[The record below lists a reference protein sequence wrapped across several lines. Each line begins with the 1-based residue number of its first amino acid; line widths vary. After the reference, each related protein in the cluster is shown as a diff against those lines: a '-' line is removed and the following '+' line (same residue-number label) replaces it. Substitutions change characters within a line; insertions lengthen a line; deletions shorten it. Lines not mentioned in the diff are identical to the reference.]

1 MGTEGSKL
9 KGIIIEENEVEI
21 NKFWTVYNAKTP
33 TKSNDERCSQLLS
46 VFEGKVF
53 VKTHVW
59 SHGVGPIERA
69 IKNLM
74 VYRHPYILK
83 YVATWEKSG
92 RKYLAT
98 ERVRPLDVVLA
109 KQTDTEV
116 CLGLRTI
123 LCALIFLVEK
133 ALARHLNLNTL
144 SIYVTESGSWR
155 LAGFE
160 YVWRATDVDKELLDL
175 AHSYIDL
182 SIHGENFEQFFFAIL
197 CEKVLGRK
205 GTDSCITD
213 STPHVQDFREY
224 CSTHLKH
231 QNTKL
236 RPRLSAILLHPYF
249 NHEFVLIHSFLFELP
264 LKSVHERYQFFRS
277 LIDRL
282 RYFDEE
288 VVASQLSCDLL
299 SRMVLLDPAAQEF
312 VTPHI
317 LRTKI
322 TDKALASLFSPQIYV
337 KYLMPHILKM
347 FRLRDAQIRLILL
360 DYFMDYIRLLSDEQL
375 ESEILPH
382 LQLGMKDTNEILV
395 AKTLRCMADLVSILG
410 ADKVLGGDRSRCFS
424 DGRPHAAVSTD
435 IANSFPE
442 PRSISPLMNTR
453 SFDVENFMVSGSPL
467 PQERNA
473 SPLSIRLS
481 PDGGED
487 EKLRLN
493 LNENAISIN
502 HNSDAEKDLRR
513 TLTEHENRANDDEE
527 GIWFDWDNTDQ
538 LQQDYREDQVRTD
551 TETKSN
557 ALTTEIQIS
566 KSLLPP
572 YRTATFNLSV
582 GINET
587 ISMAEQKINDD
598 LSELDIKVQ
607 PVIQSSELSEF
618 DFFKDME
625 PVIEI
630 KTSTC
635 ETPQQISSRLAA
647 SASAM
652 NCNDLCADQGWGHDE
667 QDKDDIQW
675 GVRNATAN

>member
-1 MGTEGSKL
+1 MGNEGSKL
-9 KGIIIEENEVEI
+9 KGILVEENAVET

-33 TKSNDERCSQLLS
+33 ATTNDERCSQMLS

-53 VKTHVW
+53 VKAHVW
-59 SHGVGPIERA
+59 SNGVGPIERA

-83 YVATWEKSG
+83 YIATWEKSG

-98 ERVRPLDVVLA
+98 ERVRPLDEVLA
-109 KQTDTEV
+109 QQTDIEV

-133 ALARHLNLNTL
+133 AHARHLNINTQ

-160 YVWRATDVDKELLDL
+160 YVWRATDVNKQLLDL
-175 AHSYIDL
+175 AHSFIDL
-182 SIHGENFEQFFFAIL
+182 SIHGENFEQFFFSIL
-197 CEKVLGRK
+197 CEKVLSRK
-205 GTDSCITD
+205 GADSCITD
-213 STPHVQDFREY
+213 STPHVQEFREY

-264 LKSVHERYQFFRS
+264 LKSVHERHKFFRS

-288 VVASQLSCDLL
+288 VVASQLACDLL

-317 LRTKI
+317 LRTKV
-322 TDKALASLFSPQIYV
+322 TDKAPASLFSPQIYV
-337 KYLMPHILKM
+337 QYLMPHILKM

-360 DYFMDYIRLLSDEQL
+360 DYFMDYVRLLSDEQL

-382 LQLGMKDTNEILV
+382 LQLGMNDTNDVLV
-395 AKTLRCMADLVSILG
+395 GKTLRCMADLVSILG
-410 ADKVLGGDRSRCFS
+410 ANKVLGGDRTRCFS
-424 DGRPHAAVSTD
+424 DGRPHAAVSRDST
-435 IANSFPE
+435 NPFPE

-453 SFDVENFMVSGSPL
+453 SFDVEDFMVSASPL
-467 PQERNA
+467 PQESNA

-487 EKLRLN
+487 EKVGLN
-493 LNENAISIN
+493 SNEKSISIK
-502 HNSDAEKDLRR
+502 HNIDPERNSNISG
-513 TLTEHENRANDDEE
+513 TEHEKVTNVDEE
-527 GIWFDWDNTDQ
+527 GTWLDWDNTDH
-538 LQQDYREDQVRTD
+538 LQQGYQVDQAPTD
-551 TETKSN
+551 SETNSN
-557 ALTTEIQIS
+557 ALTREIQIS
-566 KSLLPP
+566 KSLSPS
-572 YRTATFNLSV
+572 YRTGV
-582 GINET
+582 NET
-587 ISMAEQKINDD
+587 ISQTEQKVIDD

-607 PVIQSSELSEF
+607 TVIQRSELHEF

-625 PVIEI
+625 PTIEI
-630 KTSTC
+630 RTSTC
-635 ETPQQISSRLAA
+635 ETPEQISSRFAAAA
-647 SASAM
+647 SAV
-652 NCNDLCADQGWGHDE
+652 NCNELCADQGWGHDE
-667 QDKDDIQW
+667 QDKDDIVW
-675 GVRNATAN
+675 GVTNASTL

>member
-1 MGTEGSKL
+1 
-9 KGIIIEENEVEI
+9 
-21 NKFWTVYNAKTP
+21 
-33 TKSNDERCSQLLS
+33 
-46 VFEGKVF
+46 
-53 VKTHVW
+53 
-59 SHGVGPIERA
+59 
-69 IKNLM
+69 M

-83 YVATWEKSG
+83 YIASWEKSG

-98 ERVRPLDVVLA
+98 ERVRHLDEVLA
-109 KQTDTEV
+109 QQTDIEV

-133 ALARHLNLNTL
+133 ALARHLNINTL

-160 YVWRATDVDKELLDL
+160 YVWRATDVNKELLDL

-197 CEKVLGRK
+197 CEKVLGRRGK
-205 GTDSCITD
+205 DSCITD
-213 STPHVQDFREY
+213 STPHVQEFREY
-224 CSTHLKH
+224 CNTHLKH

-264 LKSVHERYQFFRS
+264 LKSVQERHKFFRS

-288 VVASQLSCDLL
+288 VVASQLASDLL

-312 VTPHI
+312 VTPYI
-317 LRTKI
+317 LRTKV
-322 TDKALASLFSPQIYV
+322 TDKSLASLFSPQIYV
-337 KYLMPHILKM
+337 QYLIPHILKM

-360 DYFMDYIRLLSDEQL
+360 DYFIDYIRLLSDEQL
-375 ESEILPH
+375 EREILPH
-382 LQLGMKDTNEILV
+382 LQLGMNDTNDILV

-410 ADKVLGGDRSRCFS
+410 ANKVLGGDRARCFS
-424 DGRPHAAVSTD
+424 DGRPHAAVSRD

-453 SFDVENFMVSGSPL
+453 SFDVEDFMVSGSPL
-467 PQERNA
+467 PQESNV

-487 EKLRLN
+487 EKVRLN
-493 LNENAISIN
+493 SNEKSISIN
-502 HNSDAEKDLRR
+502 HNSDPEKDSNRSF
-513 TLTEHENRANDDEE
+513 TEHERANVDEE

-538 LQQDYREDQVRTD
+538 LQQDYREDQVRTES
-551 TETKSN
+551 ETNSN
-557 ALTTEIQIS
+557 ALTREIQTN
-566 KSLLPP
+566 KSLSPS

-587 ISMAEQKINDD
+587 ISQKEQQVNDD

-607 PVIQSSELSEF
+607 PVIQRSELSEF

-635 ETPQQISSRLAA
+635 ETPEQISSRFAA
-647 SASAM
+647 SAV

-667 QDKDDIQW
+667 QDKDDIVW
-675 GVRNATAN
+675 GVTNATTI